1 MALGIVLV
9 AAGLAVLG
17 LASDRLVLYAGHLAT
32 RFNISPAIIGAVIVG
47 FGTSAPE
54 MAVSGW
60 AASQG
65 DVDLGVGNII
75 GSNVANIT
83 LVLGLAALISPIP
96 IRVQQLYREFPLCLV
111 SVGVFALLVQGGL
124 SWIEGLVL
132 LVLLAVVL
140 GMLVAKPGAGGFEA
154 ESEAVSQSTL
164 RREAMWVA
172 LGIAGTVGGAQLLVA
187 GAQRIAEELNLES
200 GFVGLTVVAV
210 GTSLP
215 ELVTAVAA
223 SRRSMNQLLV
233 GNVLGSNIF
242 NSLAVGGLVGV
253 LGNSPVEDTSLVGLP
268 ICILAGVTVWSFIS
282 AVTRQQINR
291 WESAV
296 LVVAWG
302 ASLPFII

>member
-1 MALGIVLV
+1 MALGIALV
-9 AAGLAVLG
+9 AVGLAVLG

-32 RFNISPAIIGAVIVG
+32 RFKISPAIIGAVIVG

-60 AASQG
+60 AAAQG

-96 IRVQQLYREFPLCLV
+96 IRILQLYREFPACLV

-124 SWIEGLVL
+124 TWIEGLVL

-140 GMLVAKPGAGGFEA
+140 GMLVAQPGADGFEA
-154 ESEAVSQSTL
+154 EAGEIAQGTL
-164 RREAMWVA
+164 RQEVLWVV
-172 LGIAGTVGGAQLLVA
+172 LGIVGTVGGAQLLVE
-187 GAQRIAEELNLES
+187 GAQRIAEELDLES

-223 SRRSMNQLLV
+223 SRRGMNQLLV

-253 LGNSPVEDTSLVGLP
+253 LGNSPLADASLTRLP
-268 ICILAGVTVWSFIS
+268 IYILAGVTVWSFIS
-282 AVTRQQINR
+282 ALTRQQINR